1 MIYSSNLENWSEAEF
16 SQRED
21 NDMPKAVAYGND
33 KFVAVGTGV
42 FYSSN
47 GSSWTKVDTEYVFSD
62 IVFADNQFIAVG
74 IDPTNNEQTD
84 NEQTEECKYKI
95 MTSSDGIAWTV
106 QDIEANATCIC
117 IMQ

>member
-1 MIYSSNLENWSEAEF
+1 MENCTEEEF
-16 SQRED
+16 SHSKED
-21 NDMPKAVAYGND
+21 DMTKAVAYGND
-33 KFVAVGTGV
+33 KFVTVGTGV

-47 GSSWTKVDTEYVFSD
+47 VSSWTKVDTEYVFSD